1 MTPDQLSNLGFSI
14 VGVFLIF
21 LVILCLTEN
30 GAFSSG
36 KKAFVG

>member
-14 VGVFLIF
+14 VGVFFDIF
-21 LVILCLTEN
+21 GDLCLTEN

>member
-14 VGVFLIF
+14 VGGFLIF
-21 LVILCLTEN
+21 LVICASRKMVRLAL
-30 GAFSSG
+30 A